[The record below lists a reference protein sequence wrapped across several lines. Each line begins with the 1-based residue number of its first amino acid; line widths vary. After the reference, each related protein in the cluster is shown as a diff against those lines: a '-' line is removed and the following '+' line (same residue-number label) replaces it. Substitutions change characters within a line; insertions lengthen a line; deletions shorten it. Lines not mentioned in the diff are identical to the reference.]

1 MVVLACVSTGK
12 TFGQYAGVP
21 WYIDPSGQTLKN
33 PYRESGPNRPYQKPD
48 TDGLPGE
55 EFTFVRVMVNSQG
68 SNYVAETGGYWT
80 VNGGP
85 RLGENQSGNLTVRL
99 EDGENRIRYYN
110 NDFYGLGYQD
120 WYITPPMPDINP
132 TTTISYDI
140 QSVIPGSFPG
150 GKVKVHAKE
159 TDTAPLTFEFATDSG
174 FPAIYDLTILGPAP
188 NYPRTVGGCVTSGIT
203 ASCTVRLKS
212 NTGNG
217 GLYKATLNAYRIDS
231 RGNKIIVAGEW
242 VSIYDMHFGWERNER
257 PVVQILD
264 TTRER
269 VARNGV
275 ISLSGTASDPDYGS
289 SIISTGWLING
300 SVVATGTSAEVPVDS
315 GENWVVFQATD
326 AQGETDGS
334 NTQVYV
340 VVNHAPV
347 VVISGGDRSLP
358 DTDGDAGETVAV
370 SATASDSDGRISST
384 EWLIDGAVVATGTSA
399 NLALDDGS
407 TTVTFRATD
416 DGRTADDSHSNGASS
431 STSVTITVAAANIPP
446 SVSISGG
453 DRSVSD
459 TDGSAGE
466 VVSISAVSSDS
477 DGSVT
482 SEEWLIDGSVVA
494 TGTSA
499 NLTLSDGT
507 NSVTF
512 RATDNSGDSSTA
524 TVTISVSAPN
534 ASPSV
539 SISGGNR
546 SITDTDGNAGETV
559 AVSATATDSDGSVS
573 STEWLVGG
581 AVVATGTSAN
591 LSLDDGA
598 TTVTF
603 RATDG
608 EGASSSTSVMIT
620 VAAANIPPSVS
631 ISGGDRSVSD
641 TDGSAGEV
649 VSISA
654 VSSDSDG
661 SVTSEE
667 WLIDGSV
674 VATGTSAN
682 LTLSDGTNSVTFR
695 ATDNSGDSSTA
706 TVTISVSAP
715 NASPSV
721 SISGGNRSITDTD
734 GNAGETVAVSAT
746 ATDSDGSVS
755 STEWLVGGAVV
766 ATGTS
771 ANLSLDDGATTV
783 TFRATDGEGASSS
796 TSVTIA
802 VAAPSENAIP
812 AVSISGGD
820 RTVSD
825 SNGTAGEIV
834 SMSGTATDSDGSIA
848 STEWLISG
856 VVVATGVTANLS
868 LVDGSNTVT
877 FRATDNDGGSS
888 STSVN
893 INVSV
898 ANELPTV
905 AIAGGNR
912 NIADSDGVTGE
923 TVSFSATATDADGS
937 VSSTQWLVGGSVVAT
952 GATAN
957 LSLSDGSTSV
967 TFKATDN
974 AGGSASTDVT
984 INVDAPPL
992 QNIAP
997 TVTIL
1002 GGNRS
1007 ILDAD
1012 GSAGEVVSVSA
1023 TAIDSDGNV
1032 TLSEWLVAGTVV
1044 ATGTSAN
1051 LNLDDGSTQV
1061 TFRAIDNDGEMA
1073 SSTVSITVSPA
1084 STSNVAPAITVA
1096 WGSLN
1101 ISDTDGRS
1109 GEAVTFSATAT
1120 DSDGSIS
1127 VTQWLVDGSIQA
1139 TGTSA
1144 TLSLSDGPNSVT
1156 FLARDNDGE
1165 TQSATVTV
1173 NVSAPVLNTD
1183 PVVVISGGDRSISDT
1198 DGSAGESVFVSAT
1211 ATDSDGTVVKTEW
1224 LVNGAVVATGQTAQI
1239 TLSDGSNAVRFR
1251 ATDNSGGS
1259 ASETVI
1265 ITVSEP
1271 PPPNVAPI
1279 VTIALGNGSYI
1290 DAVDTDGGVYEV
1302 VSLSGTATDSDGSIA
1317 TLEWST
1323 TLYDKYEEKLVTLT
1337 AAGADAELRLPE
1349 GGHYQVVLKAIDDD
1363 GAQTL
1368 AEVFI
1373 RVLPPSSLYPPA
1385 VSLTY
1390 EGANPLPDSD
1400 GLPGEKISVTTQA
1413 SDSDGPNGGVKKTTM
1428 FINEEVYR
1436 VTDLSDRDI
1445 AGIGG
1450 GWDLNLTDGENT
1462 IRYQATDKDGEIRSA
1477 SVTITVEA
1485 PNQAPV
1491 VEITDGSRSVS
1502 DTDGLDGETVS
1513 LSAIATDSDGS
1524 VSSSEWLIN
1533 DELVATGTSAELA
1546 LNDGDTTITFRATDN
1561 EGADS
1566 STSATITVLSNSP
1579 PEVTI
1584 NGGDRV
1590 VEDSDGVSGELVT
1603 VSGTVSD
1610 LDGVIR
1616 EMKWL
1621 VSGDV
1626 ISDGPLAI
1634 NSLNDGDTVVTL
1646 TATDNH
1652 GKSASTS
1659 VTISVSS
1666 PNVAPT
1672 VGILGGSRDVSDS
1685 DGVPGEV
1692 VVVSGSATDSD
1703 GSIASAQWLVG
1714 AEVISTGTAARIPL
1728 KDGTTQVTFRATDD
1742 DGETAETIVS
1752 ITVSPPA
1759 DSDEEFA
1766 TDYNGIIAPSFLSE
1780 NFNTISVFDMSKM
1793 KLRSCVRLT
1802 LNGEPYVLEGF
1813 QRYDMNFNL
1822 LSLDDLTFRLAKF
1835 RPFNV
1840 EGSLTQSGESP
1851 DCSGQFELSTNAY
1864 QDIIAVPSTSDS
1876 GNLKY
1881 TYYDLIMDLID
1892 LDSLLFKL
1900 RNIEII
1906 EQN

>member
-1 MVVLACVSTGK
+1 MVVVLACISTGQ

-21 WYIDPSGQTLKN
+21 WYIAPSGQTLKN

-48 TDGLPGE
+48 TDGIPGE
-55 EFTFVRVMVNSQG
+55 EFTFVRMRVNSQG

-85 RLGENQSGNLTVRL
+85 RLGENQNGNLTVRL

-110 NDFYGLGYQD
+110 NDRYGIGYQD

-150 GKVKVHAKE
+150 GKVKVHAYE

-212 NTGNG
+212 NTGDG

-289 SIISTGWLING
+289 SIISTEWLING
-300 SVVATGTSAEVPVDS
+300 SVVATGTSAEVPIDS
-315 GENWVVFQATD
+315 GKNWVVFQATD

-416 DGRTADDSHSNGASS
+416 DGRTGGPPHSNGASS
-431 STSVTITVAAANIPP
+431 STSVTITVAAANISP
-446 SVSISGG
+446 SVSIIGG

-466 VVSISAVSSDS
+466 VVSISAVSADS

-499 NLTLSDGT
+499 NLSLSDGT

-524 TVTISVSAPN
+524 A
-534 ASPSV
+534 
-539 SISGGNR
+539 
-546 SITDTDGNAGETV
+546 
-559 AVSATATDSDGSVS
+559 
-573 STEWLVGG
+573 
-581 AVVATGTSAN
+581 
-591 LSLDDGA
+591 
-598 TTVTF
+598 
-603 RATDG
+603 
-608 EGASSSTSVMIT
+608 
-620 VAAANIPPSVS
+620 
-631 ISGGDRSVSD
+631 
-641 TDGSAGEV
+641 
-649 VSISA
+649 
-654 VSSDSDG
+654 
-661 SVTSEE
+661 
-667 WLIDGSV
+667 
-674 VATGTSAN
+674 
-682 LTLSDGTNSVTFR
+682 
-695 ATDNSGDSSTA
+695 
-706 TVTISVSAP
+706 VTISVSAP

-825 SNGTAGEIV
+825 SDGTAGEIV

-848 STEWLISG
+848 STEWLIG
-856 VVVATGVTANLS
+856 GAVVATGVSANLS

-893 INVSV
+893 INISV

-923 TVSFSATATDADGS
+923 TVAFSATATDADGS

-974 AGGSASTDVT
+974 AGDSASTDVT

-1032 TLSEWLVAGTVV
+1032 TLSEWLVGGSVV

-1073 SSTVSITVSPA
+1073 SSTVSITVSPP

-1120 DSDGSIS
+1120 DSDGSIA
-1127 VTQWLVDGSIQA
+1127 VTQWLVDGSIEA

-1144 TLSLSDGPNSVT
+1144 TLSLSDGPNSVA
-1156 FLARDNDGE
+1156 FLARDNEGE

-1198 DGSAGESVFVSAT
+1198 DGSAGESVSVSAT

-1265 ITVSEP
+1265 ITVLEP

-1450 GWDLNLTDGENT
+1450 GWDLNLPDGENT

-1485 PNQAPV
+1485 PNQSPV

-1533 DELVATGTSAELA
+1533 DEVVAAGTSAELA
-1546 LNDGDTTITFRATDN
+1546 LSDGETTVTFRATDN

-1584 NGGDRV
+1584 NGGDRI

-1652 GKSASTS
+1652 GESASTS

-1666 PNVAPT
+1666 PNEAPT
-1672 VGILGGSRDVSDS
+1672 VDILGGSRDVSDS

-1752 ITVSPPA
+1752 INVYPPA

-1802 LNGEPYVLEGF
+1802 LNGEPYSLEGY

-1840 EGSLTQSGESP
+1840 GGSLTQSGESP

-1900 RNIEII
+1900 RNIVVI

>member
-1 MVVLACVSTGK
+1 M
-12 TFGQYAGVP
+12 
-21 WYIDPSGQTLKN
+21 
-33 PYRESGPNRPYQKPD
+33 
-48 TDGLPGE
+48 
-55 EFTFVRVMVNSQG
+55 
-68 SNYVAETGGYWT
+68 
-80 VNGGP
+80 
-85 RLGENQSGNLTVRL
+85 
-99 EDGENRIRYYN
+99 
-110 NDFYGLGYQD
+110 
-120 WYITPPMPDINP
+120 
-132 TTTISYDI
+132 
-140 QSVIPGSFPG
+140 
-150 GKVKVHAKE
+150 
-159 TDTAPLTFEFATDSG
+159 
-174 FPAIYDLTILGPAP
+174 
-188 NYPRTVGGCVTSGIT
+188 
-203 ASCTVRLKS
+203 
-212 NTGNG
+212 
-217 GLYKATLNAYRIDS
+217 
-231 RGNKIIVAGEW
+231 
-242 VSIYDMHFGWERNER
+242 
-257 PVVQILD
+257 
-264 TTRER
+264 
-269 VARNGV
+269 
-275 ISLSGTASDPDYGS
+275 
-289 SIISTGWLING
+289 
-300 SVVATGTSAEVPVDS
+300 
-315 GENWVVFQATD
+315 
-326 AQGETDGS
+326 
-334 NTQVYV
+334 
-340 VVNHAPV
+340 
-347 VVISGGDRSLP
+347 
-358 DTDGDAGETVAV
+358 
-370 SATASDSDGRISST
+370 
-384 EWLIDGAVVATGTSA
+384 
-399 NLALDDGS
+399 
-407 TTVTFRATD
+407 
-416 DGRTADDSHSNGASS
+416 
-431 STSVTITVAAANIPP
+431 
-446 SVSISGG
+446 
-453 DRSVSD
+453 
-459 TDGSAGE
+459 
-466 VVSISAVSSDS
+466 
-477 DGSVT
+477 
-482 SEEWLIDGSVVA
+482 
-494 TGTSA
+494 
-499 NLTLSDGT
+499 
-507 NSVTF
+507 
-512 RATDNSGDSSTA
+512 
-524 TVTISVSAPN
+524 
-534 ASPSV
+534 
-539 SISGGNR
+539 
-546 SITDTDGNAGETV
+546 
-559 AVSATATDSDGSVS
+559 
-573 STEWLVGG
+573 
-581 AVVATGTSAN
+581 
-591 LSLDDGA
+591 
-598 TTVTF
+598 
-603 RATDG
+603 
-608 EGASSSTSVMIT
+608 
-620 VAAANIPPSVS
+620 
-631 ISGGDRSVSD
+631 
-641 TDGSAGEV
+641 
-649 VSISA
+649 
-654 VSSDSDG
+654 
-661 SVTSEE
+661 
-667 WLIDGSV
+667 
-674 VATGTSAN
+674 
-682 LTLSDGTNSVTFR
+682 
-695 ATDNSGDSSTA
+695 
-706 TVTISVSAP
+706 
-715 NASPSV
+715 
-721 SISGGNRSITDTD
+721 
-734 GNAGETVAVSAT
+734 
-746 ATDSDGSVS
+746 
-755 STEWLVGGAVV
+755 
-766 ATGTS
+766 
-771 ANLSLDDGATTV
+771 
-783 TFRATDGEGASSS
+783 
-796 TSVTIA
+796 
-802 VAAPSENAIP
+802 
-812 AVSISGGD
+812 
-820 RTVSD
+820 
-825 SNGTAGEIV
+825 
-834 SMSGTATDSDGSIA
+834 
-848 STEWLISG
+848 
-856 VVVATGVTANLS
+856 
-868 LVDGSNTVT
+868 
-877 FRATDNDGGSS
+877 
-888 STSVN
+888 
-893 INVSV
+893 
-898 ANELPTV
+898 
-905 AIAGGNR
+905 
-912 NIADSDGVTGE
+912 
-923 TVSFSATATDADGS
+923 
-937 VSSTQWLVGGSVVAT
+937 WLVGGSVVAT

-984 INVDAPPL
+984 INVDAPPI

-1007 ILDAD
+1007 ILDTD
-1012 GSAGEVVSVSA
+1012 GSAGEVVSFSA

-1073 SSTVSITVSPA
+1073 SSTVSITVSPP

-1101 ISDTDGRS
+1101 KSDTDGRS

-1349 GGHYQVVLKAIDDD
+1349 GGHYSVVLKAIDDD

-1373 RVLPPSSLYPPA
+1373 RVLPPSSLYPPV

-1400 GLPGEKISVTTQA
+1400 GLPGEKISVTTHAQ
-1413 SDSDGPNGGVKKTTM
+1413 DSDGPNGGVKKTTM

-1445 AGIGG
+1445 AGTGG
-1450 GWDLNLTDGENT
+1450 GWDLNLPDGENT

-1485 PNQAPV
+1485 PNQSPV

-1513 LSAIATDSDGS
+1513 LSAVATDSDGS

-1533 DELVATGTSAELA
+1533 DEVVATGTSAELA
-1546 LNDGDTTITFRATDN
+1546 LSDGATTITFRATDN

-1584 NGGDRV
+1584 NGGDRI

-1672 VGILGGSRDVSDS
+1672 VGILGGSREVSDS

-1802 LNGEPYVLEGF
+1802 LNGEPYLLEGY

-1840 EGSLTQSGESP
+1840 GASLTQSGESP